1 MGSDIVNE
9 SSQFLQTF
17 SVEFLCELVENEI
30 MNRMLSENT
39 NPIPVVDE
47 VEEIDNLTIG
57 DTNDNKSEQGTPDGE
72 D

>member
-1 MGSDIVNE
+1 MNE

>member
-1 MGSDIVNE
+1 M
-9 SSQFLQTF
+9 
-17 SVEFLCELVENEI
+17 ENDI
-30 MNRMLSENT
+30 MNRMLSENQ

-57 DTNDNKSEQGTPDGE
+57 DTNDHKSEQGTTDSE

>member
-1 MGSDIVNE
+1 MNE

-57 DTNDNKSEQGTPDGE
+57 DTNDNQSEQGAPDGE

>member
-1 MGSDIVNE
+1 MGSDFVI
-9 SSQFLQTF
+9 SQFLQTF

-57 DTNDNKSEQGTPDGE
+57 DTNDHKPEQGATDGE
-72 D
+72 N

>member
-1 MGSDIVNE
+1 MPVI
-9 SSQFLQTF
+9 SQFLQTF

-57 DTNDNKSEQGTPDGE
+57 DTNDNQSEQGIKDGE

>member
-1 MGSDIVNE
+1 MKV

-17 SVEFLCELVENEI
+17 SVEFLCELVENDI

-57 DTNDNKSEQGTPDGE
+57 DTNDNQSEQGTPDGE

>member
-1 MGSDIVNE
+1 MVSC
-9 SSQFLQTF
+9 QFLQRF
-17 SVEFLCELVENEI
+17 SVELLECMMENEI

-47 VEEIDNLTIG
+47 VEEIDNITIG
-57 DTNDNKSEQGTPDGE
+57 NTNDHKPEQGIADSE